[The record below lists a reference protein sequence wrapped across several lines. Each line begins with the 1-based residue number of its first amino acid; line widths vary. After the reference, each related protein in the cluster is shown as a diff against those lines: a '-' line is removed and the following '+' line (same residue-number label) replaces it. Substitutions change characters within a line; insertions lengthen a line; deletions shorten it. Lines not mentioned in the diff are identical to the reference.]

1 MINFPDDVVGVQH
14 AVKVIGEFLIS
25 KRKASKLLWETIM
38 GWGVAAGQMDEYQS
52 FGAIIV

>member
-14 AVKVIGEFLIS
+14 AVKVIGEFLIG
-25 KRKASKLLWETIM
+25 KRKASELLWETIM

-52 FGAIIV
+52 FGAVIV